1 MNTGRKVE
9 SVCEYFQIISIYSV
23 RDNCDWSC
31 RAHIARPVRKV
42 LRNCLNSV
50 SALKN
55 FSKALAEEAR
65 SARNVLMRIPFLQG
79 EYEGHTRVR
88 AFVGNRGERAIACH
102 DCPYAVWFAPFE
114 RPLSRPLAEYCKE
127 ELVNAWDAD
136 ANADD
141 FGAADALPLRH
152 CAREPRRYDK
162 HPHIVPTLGNL
173 FERQLRSANI
183 GQIGSGIN

>member
-9 SVCEYFQIISIYSV
+9 RECEYFQIISFYSVPYDLKCYCLRQVRERADNVVYCILLHQPRRGNEFYGTRSRIRHRRIRLPTSKSEFLYIYSI
-23 RDNCDWSC
+23 RDNCDWSR

-55 FSKALAEEAR
+55 FSKA
-65 SARNVLMRIPFLQG
+65 
-79 EYEGHTRVR
+79 
-88 AFVGNRGERAIACH
+88 
-102 DCPYAVWFAPFE
+102 
-114 RPLSRPLAEYCKE
+114 LAEYCKE